1 MPCSSADWVWFHVS
15 SSFSRRRMALRD
27 EDAADIAPARVGV
40 SPRLVVHNT
49 HSGCGGTFCALGVRP
64 SLDTHTHT
72 SFSGRYVATI
82 EQRTSWDRKFEGSWI
97 VRALNTSSSE
107 FAELLYS
114 LEWLLCGF
122 SRLRRLRPTFHGA

>member
-64 SLDTHTHT
+64 SLDTHTHL
-72 SFSGRYVATI
+72 FF
-82 EQRTSWDRKFEGSWI
+82 WK
-97 VRALNTSSSE
+97 VRCHNRA
-107 FAELLYS
+107 AHK
-114 LEWLLCGF
+114 
-122 SRLRRLRPTFHGA
+122 LRQEVRGVLDSPRFKYFQ